1 MNRNSQR
8 GVALVI
14 TLLMLAIITLITVVF
29 LATAKRDSSAT
40 NQALAL
46 TDAEQS
52 AEAALRRAIADM
64 VSQVMARGDLTGY
77 ELTVSRN
84 YDLDPV
90 ATNAGMRDVRVPV
103 FVNTNRNGTTGPLED
118 RFYLDLNRN
127 RRFDTNTLGSPGDPE
142 FIGTP
147 NKLGEAYSERNKFIS
162 RYAYI
167 ILPAGKALDVN
178 QVHNDAASYRPQGFF
193 RDQGY
198 GPWEINLGGFFADL
212 YPNVWNNSLSSP
224 YRFGPIPAPV
234 SSGFAFDDAFS
245 LVNYRNPT
253 ASFRTLFGNAG
264 AQAFESD
271 NITGGA
277 RGPLFPGGDT
287 DNANLPWA
295 GAESARHYFTLSDF
309 FNSNKT
315 SVGFVNRLN
324 DAVNQDGSVFY
335 RMLAQLTTDSAP
347 EPTGKI
353 NLNYDT
359 TLGKT
364 ATDFVSWDA
373 QAVVPAPP
381 DAAAQGSVRF
391 FTNVAA
397 QLFALQS
404 KDFPFASI
412 LEIPIAPTNYYSAA
426 VHRILQQAANIY
438 DATRNDR
445 FPSVFRPLF
454 TSNIVGS
461 VTNVY
466 VTGYT
471 NDNQLGTYVS
481 WLAGN
486 PLGIP
491 MVVGAKKGYPNF
503 NEFTMNQYVHVVRKL
518 QVTRPATNAP
528 VNATNQMYLIGI
540 SNLFGVENW
549 NSYSKAYP
557 YNLNLA
563 IGNLATIT
571 LTNQFGLKLTSSV
584 TNGINTNLPA
594 NSWAGGQFRLPVM
607 EQRVLL
613 PNSAYRFATTS
624 FDPIGTNVFEKNVGF
639 PLPDWVLSVSNR
651 LVYVLSDGGNI
662 VDFVLLNNIT
672 TSTDIN
678 AELLSNNAYQ
688 GTPGVSAT
696 INGVWKT
703 NRVGGTSVFFPTEGI
718 KNQMAISLGSQ
729 NTTLAEWNSFS
740 MQNASG
746 QDKDKAIDNLRR
758 FVGLTPFRYPTT
770 ALDSD
775 AQLEVQ
781 AGFTPAAK
789 MVKTTTWQAND
800 PLVHYQLSD
809 LTLYPTNSL
818 TQRIVPPSRP
828 VPVNTA
834 LSTLGRLNHR
844 YAPWGG
850 NPQLNDPF
858 SPTDPTAYEPTVKDP
873 GLRRSD
879 DWDFPA
885 GKFAS
890 VGELGRVH
898 RGTPWQ
904 TIYLKPNVASSGSW
918 LIQGL
923 DNRVH
928 PTNDWRIVDLFTTA
942 VSDQATRGL
951 LSINQTNFA
960 AWSALFSG
968 VSVWTNAVPDAQ
980 LGISNGPIT
989 LNPMFMEPA
998 GNYSP
1003 ADPPALARI
1012 VEAINRERDKR
1023 PTKTFTNLS
1032 ELLQIPELTTA
1043 SPYLNVNSGR
1053 QLLFGLNDAAY
1064 ERIPQQIFSLL
1075 KVGSA
1080 RFVIYSYG
1088 QALKPKVID
1097 PGSHLATDYQI
1108 TAEVAT
1114 RTVVRLEG
1122 PPSRPRAVIESF
1134 NILPPE

>member
-64 VSQVMARGDLTGY
+64 VSQVMARGDMTGY

-84 YDLDPV
+84 FDLYPV
-90 ATNAGMRDVRVPV
+90 ANPATLRDPRVPV
-103 FVNTNRNGTTGPLED
+103 SVNTNRNGTTGPPED

-142 FIGTP
+142 WIGIP

-167 ILPAGKALDVN
+167 VLPAGKALDVN
-178 QVHNDAASYRPQGFF
+178 YVHNNSANNPSAGIKFF

-198 GPWEINLGGFFADL
+198 GPWEINFGGFLADL
-212 YPNVWNNSLSSP
+212 YPSVWNGPSP
-224 YRFGPIPAPV
+224 YSYGPYPSPTP
-234 SSGFAFDDAFS
+234 SGFAYADAKS
-245 LVNYRNPT
+245 LIDYRNPT
-253 ASFRTLFGNAG
+253 ASFRSLFGNAG
-264 AQAFESD
+264 AAAFEND

-277 RGPLFPGGDT
+277 RAIFAGADT
-287 DNANLPWA
+287 DDANISWP
-295 GAESARHYFTLSDF
+295 GAESTRHYFTPSDY
-309 FNSNKT
+309 FNPSKT
-315 SVGFVNRLN
+315 SADFVNHLN
-324 DAVNQDGSVFY
+324 AAVNQDGSVFY

-347 EPTGKI
+347 EPSGKI

-397 QLFALQS
+397 HLFALQAN
-404 KDFPFASI
+404 DFPFPSI
-412 LEIPIAPTNYYSAA
+412 QQIPIAPSNLYSAP

-438 DATRNDR
+438 DAGRGDR

-454 TSNIVGS
+454 TSNIVGN
-461 VTNVY
+461 VTNVF

-471 NDNQLGTYVS
+471 NDNQVSTYVS
-481 WLAGN
+481 WLNGN
-486 PLGIP
+486 PLNIP
-491 MVVGAKKGYPNF
+491 MVVGAKKGYPNL
-503 NEFTMNQYVHVVRKL
+503 NEFTMNQYVQVHRKL

-528 VNATNQMYLIGI
+528 VNTTNQMYLIGI
-540 SNLFGVENW
+540 SNLFGLENW

-563 IGNLATIT
+563 IGNLATVS
-571 LTNQFGLKLTSSV
+571 LTNQFGLKQTNSV
-584 TNGINTNLPA
+584 VFGVNTNIPA
-594 NSWAGGQFRLPVM
+594 NTWAGGQFRLPVL
-607 EQRVLL
+607 EQQVLL

-624 FDPIGTNVFEKNVGF
+624 FDPVGTNVFEKNVGY
-639 PLPDWVLSVSNR
+639 PLPYWVLSVSNR

-672 TSTDIN
+672 SFTDIN
-678 AELLSNNAYQ
+678 AELLANNAYQ
-688 GTPGVSAT
+688 GTPGVSVT
-696 INGVWKT
+696 INGVWNT
-703 NRVGGTSVFFPTEGI
+703 NRAGGNSVFVPTEGI
-718 KNQMAISLGSQ
+718 KSQMAISLGSQ
-729 NTTLAEWNSFS
+729 NTTLTEWNSFS
-740 MQNASG
+740 MQNGSG

-758 FVGLTPFRYPTT
+758 FLGLTPFKYRTN
-770 ALDSD
+770 ALASD
-775 AQLEVQ
+775 NLLEAQ

-800 PLVHYQLSD
+800 PLVHYQLYD
-809 LTLYPTNSL
+809 LTLYPTNAIV
-818 TQRIVPPSRP
+818 QRIVPPNNP
-828 VPVNTA
+828 APMNTA
-834 LSTLGRLNHR
+834 LSTLGGLNTR

-858 SPTDPTAYEPTVKDP
+858 SPTDPTAFEPTVKDP
-873 GLRRSD
+873 GVRRSD
-879 DWDFPA
+879 DWDFPS

-890 VGELGRVH
+890 VGDLGRVH

-904 TIYLKPNVASSGSW
+904 TVYLKPNVASSGAW

-968 VSVWTNAVPDAQ
+968 VAVWTNAVPDAA

-989 LNPMFMEPA
+989 LNPVLMEPA

-1032 ELLQIPELTTA
+1032 ELLQVPELTTA

-1088 QALKPKVID
+1088 QALKPKTID